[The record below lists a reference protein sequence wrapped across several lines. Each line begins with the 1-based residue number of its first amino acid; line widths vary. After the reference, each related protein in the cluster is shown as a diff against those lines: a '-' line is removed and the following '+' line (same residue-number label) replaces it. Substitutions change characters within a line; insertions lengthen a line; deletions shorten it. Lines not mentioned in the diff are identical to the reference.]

1 MIFGCCIDHNHLWNC
16 SRIVLIWVYGAFTLS
31 SPSIIDCCFDKQQKS
46 LTFLCFAMSHFLYFN
61 VMLPCVMAFWW
72 NFSFCVIIRRR
83 RVIRISF
90 ASDNKTIEIF
100 EPVAWRLSSKTDCY
114 SFECFSEKE
123 SMNKQ
128 VSIEF
133 LIYSAKVMKFPL
145 LKCSIF
151 DRSVW
156 DDDIIDTKEKLSV
169 GKRL

>member
-1 MIFGCCIDHNHLWNC
+1 
-16 SRIVLIWVYGAFTLS
+16 
-31 SPSIIDCCFDKQQKS
+31 
-46 LTFLCFAMSHFLYFN
+46 
-61 VMLPCVMAFWW
+61 
-72 NFSFCVIIRRR
+72 
-83 RVIRISF
+83 
-90 ASDNKTIEIF
+90 
-100 EPVAWRLSSKTDCY
+100 
-114 SFECFSEKE
+114 
-123 SMNKQ
+123 MNKQ